1 MLAIPFCLL
10 LSLEPSIEIQL
21 QLITTPLRRLRTK
34 QNWYFSLSPFFFSL
48 PLSRPR
54 FSTALLV
61 FYLLFSKIPQLL
73 THLSRT
79 QESEETLSIVPKMS
93 GRLAWSSVPPR
104 HEDDEDDDVEIEAV
118 DEDETHTGEE
128 AVDTGNNEDIP

>member
-1 MLAIPFCLL
+1 MTTISFRLL

-79 QESEETLSIVPKMS
+79 QETLSIVPKMS